1 MQSQISKKINIE
13 RKIKKNTFSL
23 VSDLD
28 VEESMLKVSY
38 QQFLTFLN
46 FMNLFWLKQNNNA
59 ILITIYKE
67 LSFFAHS
74 IKGLKV
80 NFLNICHTAVCT
92 FY

>member
-46 FMNLFWLKQNNNA
+46 FMNLF
-59 ILITIYKE
+59 
-67 LSFFAHS
+67 
-74 IKGLKV
+74 
-80 NFLNICHTAVCT
+80 
-92 FY
+92 